1 MLECL
6 MIGTVANKYISS
18 LFIGN
23 YWVSW
28 SGLHVM
34 SIVHT
39 IVMSP
44 KQKQGDQLTH
54 SHTFFSWARFFRRGK
69 DLLKNNRTSKM
80 KVVTSNY
87 IKKTFII
94 HYLFKYPLMN
104 GSEHVY

>member
-1 MLECL
+1 

-87 IKKTFII
+87 IKKNI
-94 HYLFKYPLMN
+94 YNSLFVQISINEWLRTC
-104 GSEHVY
+104 SLLS